1 MTAMFELLKE
11 IFRRMPSLAFMAILI
26 RKEILQISKDRSVLA
41 VVLIQ
46 PLVLVIIYGYAIRM
60 DVKPIEAAVVCNY
73 ESRVQKTLADEFI
86 GSPYFDTTVVG
97 TLGEARDLFY
107 SHKVNNII
115 ALDPGFDDALAHGKA
130 QIMIFQNGSEA
141 QLAELSRGYINSVI
155 SAAAS
160 KLGAGQGGVSV
171 VARNWFNES
180 NTSSWFLLSGQ
191 YIAIITLVCSFLGS
205 FVVAREWDR
214 GTMESLAGT
223 MTSALEIVLSK
234 VMVYFILGFTG
245 SMITLIFGQLLLH
258 IPLRGSVPLLVLLI
272 AVYSFEMICF
282 GVLISALCK
291 NQFLASEY
299 AIIIGCLPTVLLS
312 GMIFDLRGV
321 APAIRAIG
329 NAIPPTYA
337 VEAMRVLFLS
347 GGDTQ
352 KVLLDTALQLVYALL
367 FLFIAVCKVHKDCK

>member
-1 MTAMFELLKE
+1 MFKLLKE
-11 IFRRMPSLAFMAILI
+11 IFRRMPSMAFMLILI

-60 DVKPIEAAVVCNY
+60 DVKPIETAIVCDY
-73 ESRVQKTLADEFI
+73 GSEVQKTLADEFL
-86 GSPYFDTTVVG
+86 GSAYYDATVVG
-97 TLGEARDLFY
+97 TLGEARDLLY

-115 ALDPGFDDALAHGKA
+115 AVDPGFDDALAHGTA

-141 QLAELSRGYINSVI
+141 QLAELSRGYINSTI
-155 SAAAS
+155 SSAAS
-160 KLGAGQGGVSV
+160 KLGAGSSGITVVS
-171 VARNWFNES
+171 RNWFNEA

-205 FVVAREWDR
+205 FVIAREWDR

-223 MTSALEIVLSK
+223 MISALELVLSK

-245 SMITLIFGQLLLH
+245 AMVTLIFGQLLLD
-258 IPLRGSVPLLVLLI
+258 IPLRGSVVLLVLLI

-321 APAIRAIG
+321 AAGIRAIG

-352 KVLLDTALQLVYALL
+352 KVLLDTGLQLIYALL
-367 FLFIAVCKVHKDCK
+367 FLFLAVCKVHRDCK

>member
-1 MTAMFELLKE
+1 
-11 IFRRMPSLAFMAILI
+11 MPSLAFMAILI

-60 DVKPIEAAVVCNY
+60 DVKPIEAAVVCDY
-73 ESRVQKTLADEFI
+73 ESRVQKTLADEFL

-97 TLGEARDLFY
+97 TIGEARDLLY
-107 SHKVNNII
+107 SHNVNNII
-115 ALDPGFDDALAHGKA
+115 ALDPGFDDALAHGRA
-130 QIMIFQNGSEA
+130 QVMIFQNGAEA
-141 QLAELSRGYINSVI
+141 QLAELSRGYISAVI
-155 SAAAS
+155 SSAAS
-160 KLGAGQGGVSV
+160 KLGAGQSGITIVS
-171 VARNWFNES
+171 RNWFNEA

-205 FVVAREWDR
+205 FVIAREWDR

-234 VMVYFILGFTG
+234 VMVYFMLGFTG
-245 SMITLIFGQLLLH
+245 SMVTLIFGQLLLH
-258 IPLRGSVPLLVLLI
+258 IPLRGSVALLVLLI

-282 GVLISALCK
+282 GVLISALCR

-321 APAIRAIG
+321 AAWIRAIG
-329 NAIPPTYA
+329 NTIPPTYA

-352 KVLLDTALQLVYALL
+352 KVLLDTALQLAYALM